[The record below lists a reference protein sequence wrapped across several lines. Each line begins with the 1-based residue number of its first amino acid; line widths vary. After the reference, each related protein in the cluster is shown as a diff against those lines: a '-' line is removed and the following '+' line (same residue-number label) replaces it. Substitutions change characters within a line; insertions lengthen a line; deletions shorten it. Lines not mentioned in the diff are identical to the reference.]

1 MAMSLQITY
10 KVNEEI
16 NAEELSSVFRAS
28 GIKRP
33 VDDLPRLG
41 RMIDHADILISAWD
55 GTKLVGIARAITDY
69 SYCCYLSDLA
79 VDKNY
84 QKNGIGKELIDL
96 LKDELGE
103 EVALLLLASQEA
115 MEYYPRIGFNEIDN
129 GFKIARKR

>member
-1 MAMSLQITY
+1 MTVQITY
-10 KVNEEI
+10 KVNAEI
-16 NAEELSSVFRAS
+16 NALELSSVFRAS

-41 RMIDHADILISAWD
+41 RMIEHADILISAWD
-55 GTKLVGIARAITDY
+55 GNQLVGIARAITDF

-79 VDKNY
+79 VNKNY
-84 QKNGIGKELIDL
+84 QKNGIGKELISL
-96 LKDELGE
+96 VKDELGE

-115 MEYYPRIGFNEIDN
+115 MKYYPRIGFNEIDN

>member
-1 MAMSLQITY
+1 MTLQITY
-10 KVNEEI
+10 KVNAEI

-33 VDDLPRLG
+33 VDDLPRLE

-55 GTKLVGIARAITDY
+55 GNNLVGIARAITDF

-84 QKNGIGKELIDL
+84 QKNGIGKELIAL

>member
-1 MAMSLQITY
+1 MTLQITY
-10 KVNEEI
+10 KVNAEI

-41 RMIDHADILISAWD
+41 RMIDHADILISAWV
-55 GTKLVGIARAITDY
+55 GNKLVGIARAVTDF

-84 QKNGIGKELIDL
+84 QKNGIGKELIAL

-115 MEYYPRIGFNEIDN
+115 MEYYPRIGFTEIDN